1 MEKTIWVFSN
11 IVICIMNANAIVSRI
26 GGMNTYNEITISN
39 IEKKYMK
46 YIKQYLKQQNL
57 SYALNLAK

>member
-1 MEKTIWVFSN
+1 
-11 IVICIMNANAIVSRI
+11 MNANAIVSRI